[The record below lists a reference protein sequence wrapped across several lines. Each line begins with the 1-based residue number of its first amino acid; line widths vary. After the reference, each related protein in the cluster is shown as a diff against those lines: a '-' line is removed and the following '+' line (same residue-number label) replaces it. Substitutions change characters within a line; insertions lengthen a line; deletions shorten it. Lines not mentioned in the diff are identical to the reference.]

1 LFVKPINCSIMQNT
15 TRDPLARAFQLL
27 RWFTGEQLESIG
39 VREAAAALSIAPS
52 TAHNLLAALTA
63 EGVLAQDEQTGR
75 YTLGFELFHLAHR
88 AMEQVP
94 LRRLAMPHLRKLV
107 GACNEAAHLSLYV
120 RQRAELVTIAG
131 VESTHPVRYVIEMYS
146 WRPLHVGASGRA
158 VLAFLP
164 ADEGAALL
172 AGQRGRSADLAREIE
187 AVRERG
193 YALTA
198 GTRIQGAVGL
208 AAPLFD
214 AAGAVLGAVGI
225 ALPAQRFDAAAV
237 ERLAKPLLACARN
250 LTAEIAAAPMP
261 GRRRTPPPATRRKL
275 AHAG

>member
-1 LFVKPINCSIMQNT
+1 MQNT
-15 TRDPLARAFQLL
+15 TRDPLARSFQLL

-88 AMEQVP
+88 AIDQVP

-107 GACNEAAHLSLYV
+107 GSCNEAAHLSLYV
-120 RQRAELVTIAG
+120 RERAELVTIAG
-131 VESTHPVRYVIEMYS
+131 VESTHPVRYVVEMYS

-164 ADEGAALL
+164 EAERAALL
-172 AGQRGRSADLAREIE
+172 ASPGQRKPADLAQEIA
-187 AVRERG
+187 AVHERG

-214 AAGAVLGAVGI
+214 AVGTVLGAVGI
-225 ALPAQRFDAAAV
+225 AMPAQRFDPDTV
-237 ERLAKPLLACARN
+237 ERLARPLMACARN
-250 LTAEIAAAPMP
+250 LTAEIAAAPSH
-261 GRRRTPPPATRRKL
+261 GRRRPHPLSARRKL
-275 AHAG
+275 ARAG

>member
-1 LFVKPINCSIMQNT
+1 MQNS

-39 VREAAAALSIAPS
+39 VRETAAALGIAPS
-52 TAHNLLAALTA
+52 TAHNLLTALAA
-63 EGVLAQDEQTGR
+63 EGVLAQDPQSGR

-88 AMEQVP
+88 AIDQVP
-94 LRRLAMPHLRKLV
+94 LRRLAMPHLRTLV
-107 GACNEAAHLSLYV
+107 GACNEGALLSLYV
-120 RQRAELVTIAG
+120 PERGELVTIAG

-146 WRPLHVGASGRA
+146 WRPLHVGAAGRA

-164 ADEGAALL
+164 EPDRAALIAAQRDEAAEL
-172 AGQRGRSADLAREIE
+172 AQEIE
-187 AVRERG
+187 TVRERG

-214 AAGAVLGAVGI
+214 AGGAVLGAVGL
-225 ALPAQRFDAAAV
+225 AMPAQRFDEGAV
-237 ERLAKPLLACARN
+237 ERLAMPLLACAKT
-250 LTAEIAAAPMP
+250 LTAEIAAAPVP
-261 GRRRTPPPATRRKL
+261 GRAVRRKL
-275 AHAG
+275 ARTG